1 MRFLVDQNLSSDIAA
16 GLRRLGHEA
25 DHVEDIGMS
34 RSSDAEIMARA
45 LSTGA
50 VVISAD
56 TDFGEL
62 LARANA
68 ALPSLV
74 LLRRQRGR
82 RASDTVA
89 LLAANL
95 AAVAESL
102 TSGAVVVLEDD
113 RLRIRPLPFRVTD

>member
-1 MRFLVDQNLSSDIAA
+1 MRFLVDQNLSSDIAG

-50 VVISAD
+50 VVVSAD

-89 LLAANL
+89 LLEANL

-102 TSGAVVVLEDD
+102 TAGAVVVLDDD

>member
-1 MRFLVDQNLSSDIAA
+1 
-16 GLRRLGHEA
+16 
-25 DHVEDIGMS
+25 MS